1 MTPPRDIGE
10 LVDRLYTLP
19 RSLTGN
25 GVRQSLEVLQ
35 SFLPLQMTEYPSGA
49 SYFGWQIP
57 REWNIR
63 DAYVKNRQGERLI
76 DFMGHNGGHFT
87 RHRDSRNLSQ
97 LGLQLVYAPLVLL
110 LAGDVSDQTGEIFL
124 PHHLHLA
131 DGDGSN
137 RDEHLIPGRGGQPC
151 GPVLESLAARGF
163 DGIVVVEVS
172 TRRAPDRA
180 AREADLAEALAFARL
195 HLAPVPAASA

>member
-76 DFMGHNGGHFT
+76 DFNV
-87 RHRDSRNLSQ
+87 RNLHVVGHS
-97 LGLQLVYAPLVLL
+97 VPVHKTV
-110 LAGDVSDQTGEIFL
+110 DREI
-124 PHHLHLA
+124 
-131 DGDGSN
+131 
-137 RDEHLIPGRGGQPC
+137 GRAH
-151 GPVLESLAARGF
+151 V
-163 DGIVVVEVS
+163 
-172 TRRAPDRA
+172 
-180 AREADLAEALAFARL
+180 
-195 HLAPVPAASA
+195 